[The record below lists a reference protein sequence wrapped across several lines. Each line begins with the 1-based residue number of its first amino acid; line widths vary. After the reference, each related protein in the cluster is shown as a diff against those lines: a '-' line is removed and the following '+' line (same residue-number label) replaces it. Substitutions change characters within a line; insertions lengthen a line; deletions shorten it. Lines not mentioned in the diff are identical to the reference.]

1 MPFVMFCL
9 VVFLQIIMYQAFPLQ
24 QECMGTAKIHLFQLA
39 EFPSDSVLP
48 EDLGPDILS
57 PPSVPSRQIG
67 LRDYPRDRINSEHPC
82 QEIKARL
89 ENCGRKLGV

>member
-1 MPFVMFCL
+1 
-9 VVFLQIIMYQAFPLQ
+9 
-24 QECMGTAKIHLFQLA
+24 MGTTKIHLFQLT

-48 EDLGPDILS
+48 KDLDPGILS
-57 PPSVPSRQIG
+57 PSPVPSRQIS